1 MTKIEFLDTVTAQM
15 RCKRVRPMI
24 SEELEQHILDQAGDY
39 EREGI
44 EADVAMEKAVEEMG
58 DPVEIGV
65 ELDRIHRPR
74 MSWGIVILTVLIA
87 LAGFGL
93 WMIIL
98 ANALVQGGEQAGVLI
113 SRELPALRDQA
124 IFNLIGFP
132 LMLIVCFVDYSFLG
146 KHTKQIAAA
155 FLIFMYAAS
164 WFWGTGVYGGYR
176 FLRLPNIIGFQIST
190 VALMWLYLPLYGALL
205 YAYRGGGWSAIGKLC
220 LWALA
225 GVFYLWE
232 LAASGS
238 AAFAL
243 GLALAVLLSVAIAK
257 DWYHIKKKPV
267 LGTFWGIMLGVPIL
281 LFLLFLFGVLSPG
294 KLSAHSGTSY
304 RVARLQ
310 AFLTQYQEYNNNDY
324 QTTYNYQIGIART
337 ILNNS
342 ELIGSDAENLSF
354 TVESLPAFNT
364 DFSFVSLI
372 AGYGILGGV
381 LVIIILLFLICKI
394 LHISLSQKNQL
405 GMIVGCAA
413 AISLLVQSL
422 MCILINLGLLPN
434 TSATLPFISTGG
446 TNLIVSY
453 ILIGIALSVCRYQ
466 NILKEKPLK
475 TQESEGEA
483 GRIFQIKLGRG
494 VLTYERK

>member
-44 EADVAMEKAVEEMG
+44 EADAAMEKAVEEMG

-74 MSWGIVILTVLIA
+74 MSWGIVILTALIA

-93 WMIIL
+93 WMMIL
-98 ANALVQGGEQAGVLI
+98 ANTVVQGGDQVSVLI
-113 SRELPALRDQA
+113 SRELPSLENQA
-124 IFNLIGFP
+124 FFNLIGFP

-146 KHTKQIAAA
+146 KYTKQIAAA

-205 YAYRGGGWSAIGKLC
+205 YAYRGGGWFAIGKLC

-225 GVFYLWE
+225 GVFYLWKP
-232 LAASGS
+232 AASGS

-243 GLALAVLLSVAIAK
+243 GLALAVLLSLAIAK
-257 DWYHIKKKPV
+257 DWYRIKKKPI
-267 LGTFWGIMLGVPIL
+267 LGTFWGIVLGVPIL
-281 LFLLFLFGVLSPG
+281 LFLLFRFGVLSPES
-294 KLSAHSGTSY
+294 LSFHPDTSY

-310 AFLTQYQEYNNNDY
+310 AFLTQYQENDSY
-324 QTTYNYQIGIART
+324 QTTYNYQVGVART

-342 ELIGSDAENLSF
+342 ELIGSDAENLAF

-372 AGYGILGGV
+372 AAYGILGGV
-381 LVIIILLFLICKI
+381 LVIVLLLFLICKI

-405 GMIVGCAA
+405 GLVVGCAA

-446 TNLIVSY
+446 TSLIVSY

-475 TQESEGEA
+475 TRGSEGEA

>member
-15 RCKRVRPMI
+15 RCKRMRPMI

-44 EADVAMEKAVEEMG
+44 EAEAAMEKAVEEMG

-74 MSWGIVILTVLIA
+74 MSWGIVILTALIA

-113 SRELPALRDQA
+113 SRELPALQDQA
-124 IFNLIGFP
+124 FFNLIGFP

-155 FLIFMYAAS
+155 FLIFMYTAS
-164 WFWGTGVYGGYR
+164 WFWGAGLYGGYR
-176 FLRLPNIIGFQIST
+176 FLSFFNIQIST

-205 YAYRGGGWSAIGKLC
+205 YAYRGGGWLAIGKLC

-225 GVFYLWE
+225 GIFYLWE
-232 LAASGS
+232 MAASGS

-243 GLALAVLLSVAIAK
+243 GLALAVLLSLAITK
-257 DWYHIKKKPV
+257 DWYRIKKKHV

-281 LFLLFLFGVLSPG
+281 LFLLFRFGVLGAES
-294 KLSAHSGTSY
+294 LSAHPDFSY

-310 AFLTQYQEYNNNDY
+310 AFVAQYQERNNY
-324 QTTYNYQIGIART
+324 QYQMTYNYQVGIART

-342 ELIGSDAENLSF
+342 ELIGNDAENLSF

-381 LVIIILLFLICKI
+381 LVIILLLFLICKI

-405 GMIVGCAA
+405 GMVVGCAA

-466 NILKEKPLK
+466 NILKEKSLK
-475 TQESEGEA
+475 AQESEKEA
-483 GRIFQIKLGRG
+483 GKIFQIKLGGG